1 MYQLYIDKKK
11 LILKVKPLEKH
22 FLGWI
27 DETKFTE
34 DAILSY
40 NENYKMS
47 KSRQALVQ
55 CAREIKALWLS
66 EAMLVVQKIEEI
78 KI

>member
-27 DETKFTE
+27 DESQFTE
-34 DAILSY
+34 DSILTY

-47 KSRQALVQ
+47 KSRKALVQ
-55 CAREIKALWLS
+55 LARDIKALWLA
-66 EAMLVVQKIEEI
+66 EAMMEVQKIEEI